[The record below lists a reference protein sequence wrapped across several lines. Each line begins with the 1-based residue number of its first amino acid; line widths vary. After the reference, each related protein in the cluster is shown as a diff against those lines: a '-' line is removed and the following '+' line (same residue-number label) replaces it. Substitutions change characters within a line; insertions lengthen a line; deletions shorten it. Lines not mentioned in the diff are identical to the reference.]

1 MAAGTAQAAT
11 GPSFPPRPRNA
22 AFPVRRHEYARIT
35 LITIDLS
42 FHAAS
47 AAVVA
52 RLLEKHGVA
61 VDELRAPHERA
72 FALLAAGQG
81 DMLCSAW
88 LPGSHGGYLAP
99 LRTTWRSW
107 PRSTNLTRCGRAG
120 LRAGGAVAEIADLK
134 KPEVASRMIKRIQ
147 GINPGAGISRFSRE
161 IIARYRL
168 DEAGYHFENGSLEDC
183 AQAFEQAVAR
193 GDWVVAPLW
202 QPQFLYWRHRIR
214 ALADPE
220 NLLRGRDE
228 ATLIAARTR
237 WPACRPQPSTTC
249 AGCGWQPG
257 RRLAGPSDL
266 PPGRDAGSG
275 GAAMAVLGGRRGR
288 PGRRRQPCSARRHSH
303 DHTST
308 SRHMDKIQRAY
319 GIHSLAPSRRAVARE
334 EIGEGRGPADGRAAF
349 LHIQEHAVYS
359 RSNPPPA
366 RRARGGDGHPLR
378 AWRRLALLAL
388 VLARPAARSARLQAA
403 ALPDAAK
410 RGYAETPLAA
420 TTASDERAGPPAP
433 ASGW

>member
-1 MAAGTAQAAT
+1 MNT
-11 GPSFPPRPRNA
+11 P
-22 AFPVRRHEYARIT
+22 RIT

-52 RLLEKHGVA
+52 QLLGKHGVA

-99 LRTTWRSW
+99 IENDVEKLAALYEPYALWGV
-107 PRSTNLTRCGRAG
+107 PDYVPA
-120 LRAGGAVAEIADLK
+120 GAVAEIADLK

-193 GDWVVAPLW
+193 GDWAVAPLW
-202 QPQFLYWRHRIR
+202 QPQFLHWRHRIR

-228 ATLIAARTR
+228 ATLIARKDALARLP
-237 WPACRPQPSTTC
+237 PA
-249 AGCGWQPG
+249 AVDDL
-257 RRLAGPSDL
+257 RRL
-266 PPGRDAGSG
+266 R
-275 GAAMAVLGGRRGR
+275 LGN
-288 PGRRRQPCSARRHSH
+288 Q
-303 DHTST
+303 
-308 SRHMDKIQRAY
+308 
-319 GIHSLAPSRRAVARE
+319 AVAWLDHLICRQ
-334 EIGEGRGPADGRAAF
+334 GATPAQAARQWLSSAGGADGRA
-349 LHIQEHAVYS
+349 
-359 RSNPPPA
+359 
-366 RRARGGDGHPLR
+366 GGDSH
-378 AWRRLALLAL
+378 
-388 VLARPAARSARLQAA
+388 VQQ
-403 ALPDAAK
+403 DDIHMT
-410 RGYAETPLAA
+410 TPS
-420 TTASDERAGPPAP
+420 TQ
-433 ASGW
+433 